1 MKWKRTETVGK
12 LEEGKMWR
20 EQTPGNDLSRGW
32 TTWEEAKNSDGGIHL
47 LTIINCAKIGKKMM
61 GKKQINIK
69 YRKTSTGPM
78 DILRQGKEKPVKER
92 VGGRLK
98 RGKFG
103 LSK

>member
-1 MKWKRTETVGK
+1 
-12 LEEGKMWR
+12 
-20 EQTPGNDLSRGW
+20 
-32 TTWEEAKNSDGGIHL
+32 
-47 LTIINCAKIGKKMM
+47 MM

-92 VGGRLK
+92 VGERLK